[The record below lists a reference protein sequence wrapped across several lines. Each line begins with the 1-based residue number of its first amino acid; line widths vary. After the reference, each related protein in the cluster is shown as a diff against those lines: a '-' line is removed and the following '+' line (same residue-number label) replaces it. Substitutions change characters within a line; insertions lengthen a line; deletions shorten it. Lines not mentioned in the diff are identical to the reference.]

1 MTIKTGGTIIGAVV
15 QNLPIVIDGQKSI
28 YEEGLKNGTLPASM
42 TFKQFL
48 DMLSV
53 GVTDDE
59 VDKKVAAAVS
69 AEFIRLGLVNKNGKP
84 PIEQSGNATT
94 KPAEQGN
101 TAPVQVVDKGKVN
114 ASKDIYAME
123 NILVG
128 GNIIGANMGVGFRK
142 SHKETKPFVDVSNLK
157 EYTHA
162 DVVKILDE
170 ANAAKGVAKFPAGVF
185 KLNKGIRF
193 NSTSFPNVKGIEGDG
208 MGRTVFIGEYEQT
221 ERWNANTNLTDARPQ
236 SVIVVEGKD
245 GFTTKNCTIWYKGTF
260 YWSPKDYPG
269 NIFTSYFGSVHGL
282 MYDATTN
289 GVIDGVEVLGANR
302 CGIICSATGDE
313 INKQNAKWYKGEI
326 TKDGLT
332 AHGRGNVV
340 KNCFS
345 HHNRVAGIMGQ
356 NQVDMQAF
364 NNSAHFN
371 GHEKDGGT
379 GYGIVLASGSV
390 NVDCVITENLVERNF
405 RKGLDVHDAYTSEF
419 RNNTSRGNRFFG
431 VAIEGRGYPMAK
443 CYVTRN
449 VIIQDP
455 EFRLALDDEHAK
467 WEDHKNSDYYRY
479 CGIRFEINPQAVDQT
494 YKVPDVVDLQAT
506 DNYISGIDWDGRGAH
521 QAFIM
526 LNRED
531 DIRSKIKFTLTG
543 NIVKGK
549 RVTNVVFAKGYESS
563 VQGVGEF
570 IFENNQIHFDEVT
583 DVPLYFEEKGT
594 SGEINQAIRVR
605 NNLIEIAKSSGW
617 VGLFD
622 LESETRKGI
631 NEFIGNTISVGEVGE
646 SFIRLNSKAAAQ
658 SLKIVVKD
666 NVWTKQTANALSPA
680 ALMNETN
687 VPRANV
693 TWDNNRVTDKT
704 GTEVTIPN
712 TAKSVPTA
720 PTPSNAS
727 PTPTVPTTGWDAA
740 YKRPAAQG
748 SAPLPTITLNWDAA
762 TDDTVPNKT
771 GTGGLVKAG
780 EYQPKEGWTHL
791 IDKTASPKFAKARFQ
806 SEGASAGV
814 YPRWNLGT
822 TNTAGRSTIVFP
834 FRINSLGTSRRAE
847 SGLNMLGAGTINGQA
862 ETEIGGG
869 AVAVRGS
876 SDTKFKFSKTGFHID
891 GVLYDGSDLT
901 LGKTYVMAIA
911 LEPNAS
917 FITLGARA
925 NGNGQVDGD
934 FFEGAEFYSTS
945 LSPTDRVNASLRVM
959 DLIAAGGKKTE
970 VPQPSESSSR
980 GNGQV
985 VAGTP
990 TEAQPLATDSSNGQG
1005 STATTQPTTPV
1016 VPASTTPSPVTPANP
1031 PENSDQA
1038 QSQPAAKPETSIK
1051 FTFDGVEATSAEAVG
1066 SNGAAKLKTL
1076 NSAPRAGEPEGWV
1089 GAFGMDGSHKVM
1101 LASAAGAE
1109 NGTRYIDSD
1118 GISSDGTTDTAF
1130 IVPIKVS
1137 SVASNGGSF
1146 AAVVLSGR
1154 NIVNSGLL
1162 VTDAEGGFTL
1172 RAVDGTSIDGKPI
1185 TAGEAYA
1192 YDKWH
1197 VAVITV
1203 KAGADRAF
1211 DKIRFGSNQNGN
1223 SSRSLTIGA
1232 GFEVLQGD
1240 ISKAAAKAAE
1250 LMKEYGVAT
1259 S

>member
-1 MTIKTGGTIIGAVV
+1 MSITLKPKS
-15 QNLPIVIDGQKSI
+15 NEEIVATEIAKNMQLLFLA
-28 YEEGLKNGTLPASM
+28 LKNANIAIPKGIPSLTPDDKDKGTD
-42 TFKQFL
+42 TGNGNK
-48 DMLSV
+48 
-53 GVTDDE
+53 GN
-59 VDKKVAAAVS
+59 VS
-69 AEFIRLGLVNKNGKP
+69 GKP
-84 PIEQSGNATT
+84 STPSDNVSI
-94 KPAEQGN
+94 P
-101 TAPVQVVDKGKVN
+101 
-114 ASKDIYAME
+114 KDIYAME

-128 GNIIGANMGVGFRK
+128 GNIIGANLGIGFRK
-142 SHKETKPFVDVSNLK
+142 SHRDTKSTVDTTGLK
-157 EYTHA
+157 EFTHA
-162 DVVKILDE
+162 DVEKILE
-170 ANAAKGVAKFPAGVF
+170 AANTAKGIAKFPAGVY
-185 KLNKGIRF
+185 KLTKGIRF
-193 NSTSFPNVKGIEGDG
+193 NTTSFPNVKGIEGDG
-208 MGRTVFIGEYEQT
+208 MGRTIFVGEYEQT
-221 ERWNANTNLTDARPQ
+221 ERWDANTNLTDARPQ

-245 GFTTKNCTIWYKGTF
+245 GFVTKNCTIWYKGTF

-326 TKDGLT
+326 AKDGLT
-332 AHGRGNVV
+332 AHGHGNVV

-356 NQVDMQAF
+356 NQVDMQVF
-364 NNSAHFN
+364 NSSAHYN

-455 EFRLALDDEHAK
+455 EFRLALDDEHTK
-467 WEDHKNSDYYRY
+467 WEENKNSDYYRY
-479 CGIRFEINPQAVDQT
+479 CAVRFEINPQAAIQT
-494 YKVPDVVDLQAT
+494 YKVPDVIDLQAT

-531 DIRSKIKFTLTG
+531 DIRSKIKFTVTG

-549 RVTNVVFAKGYESS
+549 RVTNILFAKGYETS

-583 DVPLYFEEKGT
+583 DVPLYFEEIGT
-594 SGEINQAIRVR
+594 TGEITQAIRVR

-617 VGLFD
+617 VGLMN
-622 LESETRKGI
+622 LSSETRKGI
-631 NEFIGNTISVGEVGE
+631 NEFIGNTISVSEVGK

-666 NVWTKQTANALSPA
+666 NVWTKQSANALSPA

-712 TAKSVPTA
+712 TAKSVPAA

-727 PTPTVPTTGWDAA
+727 PTPTVPTTGWDAT
-740 YKRPAAQG
+740 YKRPTAQG

-780 EYQPKEGWTHL
+780 EYQPREGWTHL

-806 SEGASAGV
+806 KGGASAGV

-822 TNTAGRSTIVFP
+822 TVTAGRSTIVFP
-834 FRINSLGTSRRAE
+834 FRINSLGTSSRVE
-847 SGLNMLGAGTINGQA
+847 SGLNMLGAGTINGQT

-876 SDTKFKFSKTGFHID
+876 SDTKFKFSRTGFHID
-891 GVLYDGSDLT
+891 GVLYDGSELT

-917 FITLGARA
+917 FVTLGARA

-959 DLIAAGGKKTE
+959 DLIAAGGKKPTTE
-970 VPQPSESSSR
+970 TT
-980 GNGQV
+980 
-985 VAGTP
+985 GTP
-990 TEAQPLATDSSNGQG
+990 TAPATNPAPATSAPEGNTAPASNVSTGQFGSFKLSMANVASGANEFTDDSGKYK
-1005 STATTQPTTPV
+1005 V
-1016 VPASTTPSPVTPANP
+1016 VPADNNVSGRLVANASYTSLVQEVDNHKVFTAIAGEGNQRAMFAKVTFAAGGSAANATLVVPVKIQKHNGTSGTILVTL
-1031 PENSDQA
+1031 SD
-1038 QSQPAAKPETSIK
+1038 SEVVRGVNISHVDDGH
-1051 FTFDGVEATSAEAVG
+1051 FTFE
-1066 SNGAAKLKTL
+1066 
-1076 NSAPRAGEPEGWV
+1076 
-1089 GAFGMDGSHKVM
+1089 
-1101 LASAAGAE
+1101 
-1109 NGTRYIDSD
+1109 
-1118 GISSDGTTDTAF
+1118 
-1130 IVPIKVS
+1130 VS
-1137 SVASNGGSF
+1137 SGVKINGVGLTTQNQTTQYEYGKWLVLEVAS
-1146 AAVVLSGR
+1146 
-1154 NIVNSGLL
+1154 
-1162 VTDAEGGFTL
+1162 E
-1172 RAVDGTSIDGKPI
+1172 GKPLTGI
-1185 TAGEAYA
+1185 T
-1192 YDKWH
+1192 
-1197 VAVITV
+1197 
-1203 KAGADRAF
+1203 
-1211 DKIRFGSNQNGN
+1211 FGNNKNGN
-1223 SSRSLTIGA
+1223 SSSSALFGA
-1232 GFEVLQGD
+1232 GTELFVGD
-1240 ISKAAAKAAE
+1240 DVSKVAAA
-1250 LMKEYGVAT
+1250 VT
-1259 S
+1259 SLKTAYNIS